1 MQSSVE
7 EETKV
12 AKKHQ
17 GLAKDKEEGLEEVE
31 LMQNKHT
38 RNIMSPF
45 INQSSSW
52 DDKELGIPDDLKK
65 GIVEELGFLKP
76 SRIQAV
82 AIPLIIGEVDKKVC
96 DLIAQSKNG
105 SGKTG
110 AFSIGTT
117 LRVDKKILKPQ
128 VLVIA
133 HVREL
138 SQQIA
143 DVYSQLTKYTDI
155 KVSNYTV
162 DGKSAGCQIVV
173 TT

>member
-1 MQSSVE
+1 MQSSLE
-7 EETKV
+7 ESKGQQ
-12 AKKHQ
+12 KKHKD
-17 GLAKDKEEGLEEVE
+17 LVKDKEEGIEEVE

-52 DDKELGIPDDLKK
+52 DDADLGIPSDLKK

-110 AFSIGTT
+110 AFSIGTI
-117 LRVDKKILKPQ
+117 LRVDRKI
-128 VLVIA
+128 
-133 HVREL
+133 
-138 SQQIA
+138 
-143 DVYSQLTKYTDI
+143 
-155 KVSNYTV
+155 
-162 DGKSAGCQIVV
+162 
-173 TT
+173 